1 LIAVRGLESAGSV
14 RPGAEDREPLQV
26 PSFIVSSHGTAGVAN
41 NGPHSAPQHLHLG
54 IPGLSVFRYGV
65 LPVSGTPQPREYA
78 ASSSR
83 IVPDEGRTFG
93 FEVLYSEFGIYAP
106 GGQRYTPVD
115 AEHLSDD
122 GRTDPAEV
130 RRAARVVTGD
140 LRPGREGP
148 SAPCRRWSGRTCS
161 SRTPEEHFMTD
172 PRAGPR

>member
-1 LIAVRGLESAGSV
+1 
-14 RPGAEDREPLQV
+14 
-26 PSFIVSSHGTAGVAN
+26 
-41 NGPHSAPQHLHLG
+41 
-54 IPGLSVFRYGV
+54 VFRYGV

-148 SAPCRRWSGRTCS
+148 SAPCRRWSGRTMLVPNPRGALHDRPTCGSSMSVEQPRPS
-161 SRTPEEHFMTD
+161 SRW
-172 PRAGPR
+172 